1 MQQLTAETLEQ
12 AVALLCLREKRF
24 KPIVKKHGLP
34 SLRAAEADFRSLLII
49 VTEQFLS
56 LSAAAAIWKRIEVEL
71 RPITPKRIAATPVEN
86 FRDLGL
92 STAKAKSFI
101 GIAQAV
107 LAKEFDPKH
116 LTDMSDEDA
125 FKALVALPGI
135 GPWTAE
141 IFLLANLLRPNVF
154 PAGDLALQVA
164 AQKLLGLAERPT
176 VTEMKQISLA
186 WSPHRATAARLL
198 WSHYR
203 DIKSIPQA

>member
-1 MQQLTAETLEQ
+1 MQQLTAESLEQ
-12 AVALLCLREKRF
+12 AVALLCRREKRF
-24 KPIVKKHGLP
+24 KPIVKKYGVP
-34 SLRAAEADFRSLLII
+34 SLRAAEADFESLLII

-56 LSAAAAIWKRIEVEL
+56 LSAAAAIWTRIEADL
-71 RPITPKRIAATPVEN
+71 RPITPKRIAETPIEK
-86 FRDLGL
+86 FRALGL

-101 GIAQAV
+101 GIAEAV
-107 LAKEFDPKH
+107 LAKQFQPEH
-116 LTDMSDEDA
+116 LAAMSDEKA
-125 FKALVALPGI
+125 FKVLVALPGI

-141 IFLLANLLRPNVF
+141 IFLLANLARPDVF

-164 AQKLLGLAERPT
+164 AQKLLGLEERPT

-198 WSHYR
+198 WSYYR

>member
-1 MQQLTAETLEQ
+1 MQQLTAESLEQ
-12 AVALLCLREKRF
+12 AVALLCRREKRF
-24 KPIVKKHGLP
+24 RPIVKKHGVP
-34 SLRAAEADFRSLLII
+34 SLRAAEADFKSLLII

-56 LSAAAAIWKRIEVEL
+56 LSAAAAIWKRIEAEL
-71 RPITPKRIAATPVEN
+71 RPITPRRIAATPVEK
-86 FRDLGL
+86 FRALGL

-101 GIAQAV
+101 GIAEAV
-107 LAKEFDPKH
+107 LAKDFDPKH
-116 LTDMSDEDA
+116 LPNLSDEDA

-141 IFLLANLLRPNVF
+141 IFLLANLSRPDVF

-164 AQKLLGLAERPT
+164 AQKLLGLDERPS
-176 VTEMKQISLA
+176 VTELKQISLA

-203 DIKSIPQA
+203 DIKTMPQA

>member
-1 MQQLTAETLEQ
+1 MQQLTAENLEQ
-12 AVALLCLREKRF
+12 AVALLCRREKRF
-24 KPIVKKHGLP
+24 RPIVKKHGVP

-56 LSAAAAIWKRIEVEL
+56 LSAAAAIWKRIETEL
-71 RPITPKRIAATPVEN
+71 HPILPKRIVETPVEK
-86 FRDLGL
+86 FRALGL

-101 GIAQAV
+101 GIAEAV
-107 LAKEFDPKH
+107 LTQEFDPKR
-116 LTDMSDEDA
+116 LPNMSDEDA

-141 IFLLANLLRPNVF
+141 IFLLANLSRPDVF

-164 AQKLLGLAERPT
+164 AQKLLGLEERPT
-176 VTEMKQISLA
+176 VAELKQISLA